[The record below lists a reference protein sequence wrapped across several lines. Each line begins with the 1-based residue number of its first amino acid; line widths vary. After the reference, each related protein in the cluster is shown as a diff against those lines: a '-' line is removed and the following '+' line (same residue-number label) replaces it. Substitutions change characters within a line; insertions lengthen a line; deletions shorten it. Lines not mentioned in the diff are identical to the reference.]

1 MSHDHP
7 ASDGQ
12 HCLHI
17 NADDFGLHP
26 DINAGIARCARAGRL
41 SGFSISA
48 NGSAVD
54 WDLAREL
61 QNLGVHVGL
70 HLTLVGEPWLSRK
83 RTIRKWPTLIPMLA
97 RPSTRRSIEQ
107 EAEAQLQTLLDQNLN
122 VDHIDSHQHVHVI
135 EPIWTTVHNLAR
147 EFRIEQI
154 RVPWAPTPLLAKP
167 TVAGRVLQMIS
178 STRRDDRS
186 LPCIGLKHAGHNT
199 LKILEG
205 ELMQAK
211 RDVEL
216 VAHPGDQTHA
226 LTTHYA
232 AWKFDWKSETEML
245 LDDDFKRILDRNG
258 FVLFR

>member
-1 MSHDHP
+1 MSLDHP
-7 ASDGQ
+7 TSDGV
-12 HCLHI
+12 HRLYI

-61 QNLGVHVGL
+61 QELGMKVGL
-70 HLTLVGEPWLSRK
+70 HLTLVGEPWLSQTK
-83 RTIRKWPTLIPMLA
+83 TITKWPALVPMLA
-97 RPSTRRSIEQ
+97 LPSTRRAIEN
-107 EAEAQLQTLLDQNLN
+107 EAAAQIQIIQKNKLR

-135 EPIWTTVHNLAR
+135 EPIWTIVHNLAR
-147 EFRIEQI
+147 QFRIDRI

-167 TVAGRVLQMIS
+167 TVAGRVLQLIS
-178 STRRDDRS
+178 ASRRDDRS
-186 LPCIGLKHAGHNT
+186 LPCIGLKFAGHNT
-199 LKILEG
+199 IKILED
-205 ELMQAK
+205 ELRQAK

-216 VAHPGDQTHA
+216 VAHPGDQTDA
-226 LTTHYA
+226 LSTHYA

-245 LDDDFKRILDRNG
+245 MSDDFERVLDRCG
-258 FVLFR
+258 YLLGR

>member
-1 MSHDHP
+1 MTHENP
-7 ASDGQ
+7 TDGA
-12 HCLHI
+12 HRLYV

-41 SGFSISA
+41 SGFSISP

-54 WDLAREL
+54 WELAREL
-61 QNLGVHVGL
+61 QQLGVKVGL
-70 HLTLVGEPWLSRK
+70 HFTLVGEPWLSRK
-83 RTIRKWPTLIPMLA
+83 RTITKWPTLIPMLA
-97 RPSTRRSIEQ
+97 RPSTRKSI
-107 EAEAQLQTLLDQNLN
+107 EAEAATQLETLFDQKLK

-135 EPIWTTVHNLAR
+135 EPIWTVVHNLAR
-147 EFRIEQI
+147 QFRIERI

-178 STRRDDRS
+178 ASRRDDRS

-199 LKILEG
+199 LKILEE

-216 VAHPGDQTHA
+216 VAHPGDQTEA

-245 LDDDFKRILDRNG
+245 MSDDFERILGRCG
-258 FVLFR
+258 FILFQ